1 MWIFRMLLLLVLVII
16 VTGFAMLNS
25 AQRATITLGTESL
38 TFRDI
43 PLVLLLFE
51 AFVLG
56 AVVWFIVSI
65 GHEVVLRRTIRRQK
79 REIMDLGGEISGL
92 REISLEDIED
102 EEEPGS

>member
-1 MWIFRMLLLLVLVII
+1 MWVFRMLLLLVLVII

-25 AQRATITLGTESL
+25 AERVTITLGTESL

-56 AVVWFIVSI
+56 AVVWFLVSI
-65 GHEVVLRRTIRRQK
+65 GHEVGLRRIIRRQK

-92 REISLEDIED
+92 REISLEDIDD
-102 EEEPGS
+102 EETPGS

>member
-1 MWIFRMLLLLVLVII
+1 MWVFRMLLLLVLVVI

-56 AVVWFIVSI
+56 AVIWFLVSI
-65 GHEVVLRRTIRRQK
+65 GHEVTLRRIIRKQK
-79 REIMDLGGEISGL
+79 REIMDLGSEISGL
-92 REISLEDIED
+92 REISLEDID
-102 EEEPGS
+102 DGDGPGI